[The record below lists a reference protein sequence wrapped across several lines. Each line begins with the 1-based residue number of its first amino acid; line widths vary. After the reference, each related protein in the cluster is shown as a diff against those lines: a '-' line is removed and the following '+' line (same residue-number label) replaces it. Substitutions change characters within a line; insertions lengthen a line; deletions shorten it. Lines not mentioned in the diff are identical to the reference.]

1 MGGYFLRVTLG
12 VPPGCFVT
20 LFRFGQEIAI
30 RWTRID
36 TRQYRLVSLKYFI
49 QQPHLNGL
57 KSWEPLIS
65 AA

>member
-1 MGGYFLRVTLG
+1 VYA
-12 VPPGCFVT
+12 PGCFVT

-57 KSWEPLIS
+57 KILGTIDLGGLI
-65 AA
+65 